1 MKAGLKAVL
10 AGTLAVAAIGAIA
23 APAGASGATT
33 KVSSKSKCEL
43 TLSEARNLGAS
54 YVTTLKT
61 KNTSCGD
68 GKKVIAAF
76 HGCRRDNGGADG
88 RCKKKVKGYKCNE
101 GSREGVPGVQYS
113 AKVTCK
119 SGSKKIVSE
128 YTMNL

>member
-1 MKAGLKAVL
+1 MKAGMKAAL
-10 AGTLAVAAIGAIA
+10 GAALAVAAIGAIA
-23 APAGASGATT
+23 TPASGSSSGT
-33 KVSSKSKCEL
+33 KAAEKSKCEL

-61 KNTSCGD
+61 KGTSCGD

-76 HGCRRDNGGADG
+76 HACRRDNGGADG
-88 RCKKKVKGYKCNE
+88 RCKKKVKGYKCQE
-101 GSREGVPGVQYS
+101 GKREGVPGVQYS